1 MLKFW
6 KPESQNH
13 KNNVNLALRPS
24 QCPFQGSGLWISSQS
39 QKCWT
44 FFCLVKGSSN
54 LAQTRTVQSEILR
67 SFFCY
72 IEQRSELHSL
82 KIIRVS
88 RISETFFL
96 FVSELLKKNVT
107 IQRFY
112 NQKRLCYM
120 VFQAQKN
127 LFEKTILKTKNNS
140 NPTFDFFWA
149 VNTTRYIHYICKC
162 SQGMHGELFQL

>member
-82 KIIRVS
+82 KTIRVS

-96 FVSELLKKNVT
+96 FVSELLKKKLQSKDFTIKKGYVT
-107 IQRFY
+107 WYFKQR
-112 NQKRLCYM
+112 KTLR
-120 VFQAQKN
+120 K
-127 LFEKTILKTKNNS
+127 LF
-140 NPTFDFFWA
+140 
-149 VNTTRYIHYICKC
+149 
-162 SQGMHGELFQL
+162 

>member
-24 QCPFQGSGLWISSQS
+24 QCPFQGSGLWISSRS

-82 KIIRVS
+82 KTIRVS
-88 RISETFFL
+88 RISKTFFL
-96 FVSELLKKNVT
+96 FVSELLKKS
-107 IQRFY
+107 Y
-112 NQKRLCYM
+112 NAKILQSKKAMFM
-120 VFQAQKN
+120 VSRAKEN
-127 LFEKTILKTKNNS
+127 LFEENYFENKK
-140 NPTFDFFWA
+140 
-149 VNTTRYIHYICKC
+149 
-162 SQGMHGELFQL
+162 